1 MTTYR
6 PTTHLVV
13 MACLAATVASGCQG
27 NSKYQFYQEPPPPP
41 VLGAY
46 VDNPMQIQE
55 ENAEASKFVIYDHEF
70 RLAEAEDG
78 KMKGTYYLNE
88 DGEDHVRKIAENL
101 RQGVPYPVIIER
113 SRSSAKPD
121 TTYKYPVHRNAKL
134 DNQRRE
140 VIVKSLQAM
149 GIEQADEVVVVAP
162 ALTPGLDGFEAER
175 AYRSSTAR
183 FGGGQGIGGLG
194 GFGGFGGLGG
204 FGGFGGGF

>member
-6 PTTHLVV
+6 PTKHFVAV
-13 MACLAATVASGCQG
+13 ACLAAAVAGGCRG
-27 NSKYQFYQEPPPPP
+27 KHQFYQEPPPPP
-41 VLGAY
+41 VLGTY

-70 RLAEAEDG
+70 QLTEADDG

-88 DGEDHVRKIAENL
+88 DGEDHVRKIAANL
-101 RQGVPYPVIIER
+101 REGVPYPVIIER

-121 TTYKYPVHRNAKL
+121 TASKYPVHRNARL

-140 VIVKSLQAM
+140 VVVRSLQAM
-149 GIEQADEVVVVAP
+149 GIENADEVVVVAP
-162 ALTPGLDGFEAER
+162 ALAPGLDGYEAER

-183 FGGGQGIGGLG
+183 FRTGQ
-194 GFGGFGGLGG
+194 GFGGFLGGFG
-204 FGGFGGGF
+204 FGGFGGGVGF